1 MKTKYKQWL
10 RPLFLSLL
18 WLLIGSPV
26 VWGQSYTINLSS
38 QSNILPEKVDTVY
51 IQDGVAREL
60 FIPELKLNDGSNS
73 NYQWYVRWYLES
85 GESINGKFKTTEV
98 TIGDVNEGGTATPG
112 KHKGALKNTTDGK
125 SLVWYDKLYVE
136 KELKSTATGAST
148 VSYKASKVVDDVVI
162 CDVSMNQV
170 TSSTSGN
177 IVTITEPTLSKRY
190 KFVIRN
196 ATIIADRIKAANGE
210 GIETYELFAPK
221 NRVGVNIQMKTA
233 PNNYSW
239 YDGSTMK
246 TGTKFCYVVS
256 NNSSKTLQEGKQVI
270 SIGTINNRTVV
281 KVYPDNT
288 SNPLLA
294 TFIINPLED
303 AGFMLQEQ
311 VAEATDSRRKPTEYG
326 YLYQEVGSADFDM
339 NNRTSELMTDNN
351 IYGSPLNTVTE
362 PDKTNY
368 AFLDPQLT
376 RRTDDKYTALQ
387 NQYGLYR
394 SANVKDVST
403 NDVKGYFWFTSLR
416 GGTPAGTAIYDLTY
430 YNTARREFGLF
441 YYIDASN
448 EPGRLVKLKL
458 DGTLCAGTELIVNA
472 WVNDMTTADDDKSN
486 GKPLPPNI
494 NINFI
499 GVKEGTETVL
509 HRFTSGDALTSYNSS
524 EKTSDGEDIN
534 SNIGKWQQLCYSFT
548 VDPQKYDITAY
559 DDFYVEV
566 QNNAAHTYGADYAID
581 DVRVYKT
588 LPKVEAFQ
596 ADFCED
602 NASISSYLKL
612 RAPFEQL
619 LRNIGLTELNE
630 ATKIVTDSDESNN
643 LAETS
648 NGEYSHGWHPRHYH
662 MYYTVT
668 YKEHDT
674 WKYLGLDYH
683 SNPHKGGSDN
693 TKDKDALYGTSV
705 ISANFIDMPTQAPE
719 DRTQSIAWTEVVD
732 GVKYIVFDSIPIH
745 KHTYQATDG
754 TTREFETLELGRD
767 YFIQIF
773 PQLGES
779 SGRDTPDEP
788 CAIATK
794 FTVHKSLELKYG
806 EVQLEDVTILEPGNT
821 ITGVLRYQDK
831 QSLEWTTVPNA
842 EFDWYYGPT
851 AGMPEG
857 EDITSML
864 KKLREDKRITTIQGL
879 ESASGDNDN
888 IVSFFKTNKDYLKLG
903 ESSFTIP
910 ANPIYQLTVVPVI
923 TDDLVDEN
931 INLCYE
937 GRTLTFDPV
946 LDPGDPEVDYP
957 EPDDPDPN
965 TPGDEPTPENPDPDP
980 KDPEDPQP
988 DEDPKNP
995 GRYVRSVRLML
1006 TQIQDMLSSTD
1017 NQGTLRIPI
1026 HTRVTSVGRTFKV
1039 NPNNNVIR
1047 LVRTSDE
1054 EAHKLNH
1061 PLEEVGAGIRIAT
1074 LESLVIPT
1082 EKEDDK
1088 NQMKGDPAWDTDY
1101 FTIKF
1106 DPSIINGV
1114 SSTNDIEF
1122 REGFWYMVEVPFIE
1136 CPIDYEPLVT
1146 SASTE
1151 GTDEESSVYEGS
1163 FKLTFKVVP
1172 EYVTWKGS
1180 EANMHNWNND
1190 GPKHWRRSKNNE
1202 LYFDGTTTNAEANG
1216 NHEEAYTPMRFTKVT
1231 VADNG
1236 GSAYA
1241 AYPYLYKLNLKS
1253 GGGESNTKLLDMAP
1267 AGMPT
1272 DIGRATTNIEYDLVA
1287 DPDYQKILWNENNK
1301 YEGENIKDN
1310 DYACVRFYGNT
1321 CDEIY
1326 FKPQSA
1332 MLHTEYLTY
1341 NKAWVD
1347 YELDPN
1353 RWYTLA
1359 SPLKGIVAGDMYL
1372 PKSAR
1377 QETAAFA
1384 DITYNTTNYTRWDPA
1399 VYMRG
1404 WNKAGEEKVVTKE
1417 GSGIQYAISGSWSNL
1432 YNKVSEPFTAGTG
1445 FSIGVKPNNKEA
1457 TTESEKVL
1465 FRLPKADTEYTYYA
1479 SGDVEGT
1486 THDNLSA
1493 VIENGKRKDYGQLFT
1508 NDLEATGNTVSI
1520 GNGNYQLVGNPF
1532 MAHLDMTKFGTYY
1545 ILTEKGIETSVL
1557 GESFSLTTNADSD
1570 PKKVAP
1576 LQSFIVSGSTSVT
1589 FTPDMMTVPYDNT
1602 GITSGLRSATSEN
1615 EQLPEIRI
1623 SLEQEGKKNTAVVAY
1638 YATATEGYAPNEDAL
1653 LFIDKEVGTPQIYT
1667 VAGNKMTA
1675 INVTPELKD
1684 LPLGVYSADNTPV
1697 TLNFQVSGAMGNVS
1711 LYDRETKKSYP
1722 LTGGLTIT
1730 VEGNTSGRYFLRGSV
1745 ATSNEIVAKKEAI
1758 CYSGA
1763 PGRIDVIH
1771 SALLQQVA
1779 VYSLSGQRVRFLDNL
1794 NTPTLTIDGITP
1806 GIYVVRMEG
1815 TTGVQT
1821 EKVEVK

>member
-1 MKTKYKQWL
+1 METKYKQWL

-26 VWGQSYTINLSS
+26 VWGQDWTITPKEGNYPIPVME
-38 QSNILPEKVDTVY
+38 QTFYVPAGAT
-51 IQDGVAREL
+51 RE
-60 FIPELKLNDGSNS
+60 
-73 NYQWYVRWYLES
+73 WYVREMYENSTSGMNYYWYRRWYRQGNKDLGNFLVPAINENSLVSADNGKSLFWIKDLEEQVNKERS
-85 GESINGKFKTTEV
+85 SNAAVIQYNMPQTNASADVVFCDVSINGDYTF
-98 TIGDVNEGGTATPG
+98 G
-112 KHKGALKNTTDGK
+112 
-125 SLVWYDKLYVE
+125 
-136 KELKSTATGAST
+136 
-148 VSYKASKVVDDVVI
+148 
-162 CDVSMNQV
+162 
-170 TSSTSGN
+170 TSSL
-177 IVTITEPTLSKRY
+177 IEPTLSVRHKY
-190 KFVIRN
+190 NILPAQAVAKKEY
-196 ATIIADRIKAANGE
+196 TIV
-210 GIETYELFAPK
+210 APK
-221 NRVGVNIQMKTA
+221 GATTLNIQMDMLPVDYYWMDSGILKPQIEKNTILKNNSRCFVVEGNNINYEYIEGSRVIVLSFAEEGLQQNLTVKVKTA
-233 PNNYSW
+233 N
-239 YDGSTMK
+239 
-246 TGTKFCYVVS
+246 TKIVENEAV
-256 NNSSKTLQEGKQVI
+256 L
-270 SIGTINNRTVV
+270 
-281 KVYPDNT
+281 DT
-288 SNPLLA
+288 SNPGYSDVFA
-294 TFIINPLED
+294 EFTIVPQEN
-303 AGFMLQEQ
+303 AGFELGSNINENSPDYRIP
-311 VAEATDSRRKPTEYG
+311 EKKTL
-326 YLYQEVGSADFDM
+326 LYQLIGSYDFDH
-339 NNRTSELMTDNN
+339 NDVVS
-351 IYGSPLNTVTE
+351 TVTVENNVRPTPMNADETTYAYAYPTAAQKTISHKIE
-362 PDKTNY
+362 PM
-368 AFLDPQLT
+368 
-376 RRTDDKYTALQ
+376 Q

-394 SANVKDVST
+394 TANKENISSTDISPYTGGPTYDWFIQKDNADITRDIIVYDRTYENSSEG
-403 NDVKGYFWFTSLR
+403 NKKFGY
-416 GGTPAGTAIYDLTY
+416 
-430 YNTARREFGLF
+430 F
-441 YYIDASN
+441 YYIDASL
-448 EPGRLVKLKL
+448 EPGRIVNVPI
-458 DGTLCAGTELIVNA
+458 DGYICRGTELLITA
-472 WVNDMTTADDDKSN
+472 WINNMTTSD
-486 GKPLPPNI
+486 GITLPHINLNI
-494 NINFI
+494 I
-499 GVKEGTETVL
+499 GYKEDGSSAIL
-509 HRFTSGDALTSYNSS
+509 HRFTSGDAL
-524 EKTSDGEDIN
+524 KGEN
-534 SNIGKWQQLCYSFT
+534 NAYLGEWQQLCYKCVITQEEFNEYTSFS
-548 VDPQKYDITAY
+548 
-559 DDFYVEV
+559 VEV
-566 QNNAAHTYGADYAID
+566 VNNAKDSGGNDFAID
-581 DVRVYKT
+581 DIRIYKT
-588 LPKVEAFQ
+588 LPAIEAFQ
-596 ADFCED
+596 TDLC
-602 NASISSYLKL
+602 NSPTGSIETYLKL
-612 RAPFEQL
+612 RTPYELL
-619 LRNIGLTELNE
+619 LRNLGLEKLEIKDEIIKTHETASAEINEGTEY
-630 ATKIVTDSDESNN
+630 T
-643 LAETS
+643 
-648 NGEYSHGWHPRHYH
+648 HGLHPRHYH

-674 WKYLGLDYH
+674 WKYLDLDYH
-683 SNPHKGGSDN
+683 NNPTEGNN
-693 TKDKDALYGTSV
+693 TPKEKSGIYGTSI
-705 ISANFIDMPTQAPE
+705 ISANMDDMLTEMEMKNLAIE
-719 DRTQSIAWTEVVD
+719 RHQSIAWLEQEKD
-732 GVKYIVFDSIPIH
+732 GTVYVVFDNIPIH
-745 KHTYQATDG
+745 KHKKVTVDG
-754 TTREFETLELGRD
+754 KELDKYYETLELGRD
-767 YFIQIF
+767 YYIQIF
-773 PQLGES
+773 PQAGTS
-779 SGRDTPDEP
+779 SGRDKPDEP
-788 CAIATK
+788 CAIATQFK
-794 FTVHKSLELKYG
+794 IHKSLELKYG
-806 EVQLEDVTILEPGNT
+806 EVQLEDVTILEPGKE
-821 ITGVLRYQDK
+821 ITGVLRYQD
-831 QSLEWTTVPNA
+831 SNLEWHIVSGA
-842 EFDWYYGPT
+842 GFYWYYGPLENGRT
-851 AGMPEG
+851 SQDIQSILLEG
-857 EDITSML
+857 STVINGNNGLTTKEKEFL
-864 KKLREDKRITTIQGL
+864 KTG
-879 ESASGDNDN
+879 
-888 IVSFFKTNKDYLKLG
+888 
-903 ESSFTIP
+903 SSFKIP
-910 ANPIYQLTVVPVI
+910 SDTPMYQLIVVPTEDYKNKI
-923 TDDLVDEN
+923 TDPEAKFC
-931 INLCYE
+931 IE
-937 GRTLTFDPV
+937 GRVLTFDPV

-1039 NPNNNVIR
+1039 NPSNKDIR

-1061 PLEEVGAGIRIAT
+1061 ALEEAGAGIPIAT

-1082 EKEDDK
+1082 KDDS
-1088 NQMKGDPAWDTDY
+1088 QMEGDPAWNTDY

-1106 DPSIINGV
+1106 EPSIINGK
-1114 SSTNDIEF
+1114 SIDKDIEF

-1136 CPIDYEPLVT
+1136 CPIDYDP
-1146 SASTE
+1146 STE
-1151 GTDEESSVYEGS
+1151 GADENTSVYEGS

-1216 NHEEAYTPMRFTKVT
+1216 NHDEAYTPMRFTKVT

-1241 AYPYLYKLNLKS
+1241 AYPYLYKLNPKS
-1253 GGGESNTKLLDMAP
+1253 GGGESNTELLDMAP

-1287 DPDYQKILWNENNK
+1287 DPDWQKILRSTDENDKFTNTSH
-1301 YEGENIKDN
+1301 N
-1310 DYACVRFYGNT
+1310 YACVRFYGNE

-1372 PKSAR
+1372 PKTAR

-1404 WNKAGEEKVVTKE
+1404 WNKAGEETVVTKE

-1445 FSIGVKPNNKEA
+1445 FSIGVK
-1457 TTESEKVL
+1457 TSEKKAL
-1465 FRLPKADTEYTYYA
+1465 FRLPKADTSYKYYESTDTEQTA
-1479 SGDVEGT
+1479 GGNEETLNKAD
-1486 THDNLSA
+1486 A
-1493 VIENGKRKDYGQLFT
+1493 DYGKLAT
-1508 NDLEATGNTVSI
+1508 DDLKGTSSSGISGGTVNEGS
-1520 GNGNYQLVGNPF
+1520 NYQLVGNPF
-1532 MAHLDMTKFGTYY
+1532 MAHLDMSKFLTSTDGTYY
-1545 ILTEKGIETSVL
+1545 ILTENGIESSIL
-1557 GESFSLTTNADSD
+1557 GDGFSLTTNADSD

-1602 GITSGLRSATSEN
+1602 VITSGLRSATSEN

-1794 NTPTLTIDGITP
+1794 NTPTLTLDGITP